1 MKLRKAI
8 RRVQLSY
15 YETIFIARQ
24 DISPAQTDSL
34 AETFEEVLKGL
45 GGQVTKKEN
54 WGLRTLAYKIKKN
67 KKGHYV
73 LMNIDAPATAIFEL
87 ERQMRIND
95 DILRYMTVK
104 VDILDEQPSAMMRFK
119 ASDEKPRR
127 EHYNEHDDNRPYN
140 TN

>member
-8 RRVQLSY
+8 RRLQLSY

-34 AETFEEVLKGL
+34 ADSFEEVLKSL
-45 GGQVTKKEN
+45 GGRVTKKEN
-54 WGLRTLAYKIKKN
+54 WGLRTLAYKIKTN

-73 LMNIDAPATAIFEL
+73 LMNVDAPADAVAEL

-95 DILRYMTVK
+95 DVLRYMTVK
-104 VDILDEQPSAMMRFK
+104 VDSLDEQPSAMLRFK
-119 ASDEKPRR
+119 SNDEKPRR
-127 EHYNEHDDNRPYN
+127 ENYNEHDDNRTY
-140 TN
+140 

>member
-1 MKLRKAI
+1 M
-8 RRVQLSY
+8 SY

-34 AETFEEVLKGL
+34 ADSFEEVLKSL
-45 GGQVTKKEN
+45 GGRVTKKEN

-73 LMNIDAPATAIFEL
+73 LMNVDAPADAVAEL

-95 DILRYMTVK
+95 DVLRYMTVK
-104 VDILDEQPSAMMRFK
+104 VDSLDEQPSAMLRFK
-119 ASDEKPRR
+119 SNDEKPRR
-127 EHYNEHDDNRPYN
+127 ENYNEHDDNRTY
-140 TN
+140 

>member
-8 RRVQLSY
+8 RRLQLSY

-34 AETFEEVLKGL
+34 ADSFEEVLKSL
-45 GGQVTKKEN
+45 GGRVTKKEN

-73 LMNIDAPATAIFEL
+73 LMNVDAPADAVAH
-87 ERQMRIND
+87 ERIRST
-95 DILRYMTVK
+95 R
-104 VDILDEQPSAMMRFK
+104 
-119 ASDEKPRR
+119 
-127 EHYNEHDDNRPYN
+127 
-140 TN
+140 

>member
-8 RRVQLSY
+8 RRLQLSY

-34 AETFEEVLKGL
+34 ADSFEEVLKSL
-45 GGQVTKKEN
+45 GGRVTKKEN

-73 LMNIDAPATAIFEL
+73 LMNVDAPADAVAEL

-95 DILRYMTVK
+95 DVLRYMTVK
-104 VDILDEQPSAMMRFK
+104 VDSLEEQPSAMLRFK
-119 ASDEKPRR
+119 SNDEKPRR
-127 EHYNEHDDNRPYN
+127 ENYNEHDDNRTY
-140 TN
+140 

>member
-1 MKLRKAI
+1 M
-8 RRVQLSY
+8 SY

-34 AETFEEVLKGL
+34 ADSFEEVLKSL
-45 GGQVTKKEN
+45 GGRVTKKEN

-73 LMNIDAPATAIFEL
+73 LMNVDAPADAVAEL

-95 DILRYMTVK
+95 DVLRYMTVK
-104 VDILDEQPSAMMRFK
+104 VDSLEEQPSAMLRFK
-119 ASDEKPRR
+119 SNDEKPRR
-127 EHYNEHDDNRPYN
+127 ENYNEHDDNRTY
-140 TN
+140 

>member
-8 RRVQLSY
+8 RRLQLSY

-34 AETFEEVLKGL
+34 ADSFEEVLKSL
-45 GGQVTKKEN
+45 GGRVTKKEN

-73 LMNIDAPATAIFEL
+73 LMNVDAPADAVAEL

-95 DILRYMTVK
+95 DVLRYMTVK
-104 VDILDEQPSAMMRFK
+104 VDSLDEQPSAMLRFK
-119 ASDEKPRR
+119 SNDEKPRR
-127 EHYNEHDDNRPYN
+127 ENYNEHDDNRTY
-140 TN
+140 